1 MYELAWKMSRDNND
15 LLWWAIIGHTEQL
28 LMLKSEVDKYII
40 GTGNLRDHVSRL
52 NISSSATDQGAEAA
66 RSIGSITIFTISRMQ
81 ICRAVVAI
89 IKRPKGGVLSLLL
102 QPILKLIV

>member
-1 MYELAWKMSRDNND
+1 MWLQIKYIKKLLFSGSAISILMYELAWKMSRDNND

-66 RSIGSITIFTISRMQ
+66 RSIGSMKLSFD
-81 ICRAVVAI
+81 
-89 IKRPKGGVLSLLL
+89 KG
-102 QPILKLIV
+102 Q